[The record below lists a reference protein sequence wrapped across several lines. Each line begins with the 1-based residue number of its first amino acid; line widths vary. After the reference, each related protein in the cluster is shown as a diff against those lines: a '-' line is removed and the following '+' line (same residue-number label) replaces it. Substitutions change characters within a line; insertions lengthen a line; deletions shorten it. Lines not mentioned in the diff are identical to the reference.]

1 MTKQNTDKPKSTAL
15 APYHPTPLALR
26 GTPGSLEE
34 YIRAANAAP
43 LLSEEREKE
52 LAVKLRDHGD
62 RERTYYLSLALSYFD
77 CPSIP
82 GLRTAV
88 P

>member
-43 LLSEEREKE
+43 LLTEEREKE
-52 LAVKLRDHGD
+52 LAVKLRDH
-62 RERTYYLSLALSYFD
+62 ALSYFD
-77 CPSIP
+77 CPPIL
-82 GLRTAV
+82 GVWAAV